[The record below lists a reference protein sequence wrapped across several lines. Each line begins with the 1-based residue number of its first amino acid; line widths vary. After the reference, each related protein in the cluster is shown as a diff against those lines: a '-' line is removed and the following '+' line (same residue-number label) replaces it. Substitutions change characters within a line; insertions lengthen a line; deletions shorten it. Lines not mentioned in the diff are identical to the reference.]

1 MTHGSPP
8 GRGAPRNI
16 GLAVTAY
23 IAVVAA
29 VGLGLTAAAL
39 RVEGLVVGPTL
50 LVLLLLASS
59 AWWSGPV
66 VVQSRVRLT
75 FSSIVLLSAM
85 ALLGPA
91 GAGVVGIVMGPLQRG
106 NVRPRARIFNTGQFA
121 TLGVVGGAAYLLAGG
136 TTDATGLHGA
146 SEIIRYVGIPIL
158 VADVVQ
164 LALNLLLLAGIVRIS
179 QGVPMRVQIGRLV
192 RGTGPA
198 YLGYGVVAF
207 LLVVLWQPA
216 GLGPGAVVLV
226 LAPLLV
232 ARWAFGQFAEEVR
245 AQERAL
251 HVLVAAVEAKAPHLA
266 GHSARVAELSA
277 WMAEHLGLGPGA
289 VADTRVAGML
299 HDIGQTTLP
308 TAVVRGSGPDHDAA
322 LAAYPGR
329 GADLLRELTFLSGS
343 LGPIARHR
351 DVARPEPQDGPD
363 ALPARI
369 VGVADEFDL
378 LTEVGAPDG
387 GVLSPAQA
395 IAVLRDGAL
404 AGPELV
410 SALESALVRRA
421 VVGGDA

>member
-8 GRGAPRNI
+8 ARGAPRTI

-23 IAVVAA
+23 VAVVAA
-29 VGLGLTAAAL
+29 VGFGLTAVAL
-39 RVEGLVVGPTL
+39 YVEGLEAGPTL
-50 LVLLLLASS
+50 LVLVLLAVSTR
-59 AWWSGPV
+59 WSGPV
-66 VVQSRVRLT
+66 VLLGRVRLT

-91 GAGVVGIVMGPLQRG
+91 GAGIVGIVMGPLQRG
-106 NVRPRARIFNTGQFA
+106 NVRLRAHVFNTGQLA
-121 TLGVVGGAAYLLAGG
+121 TLGVVGGAAYLAAGG
-136 TTDATGLHGA
+136 SRDASDLHGA
-146 SEIIRYVGIPIL
+146 GEIIRYVGIPIL

-164 LALNLLLLAGIVRIS
+164 LALNLVLLAGIVRVS
-179 QGVPMRVQIGRLV
+179 QGVPMRAQIGRLA
-192 RGTGPA
+192 RSTGLA

-216 GLGPGAVVLV
+216 GLGPGAAVLV

-232 ARWAFGQFAEEVR
+232 ARWAYGQYAEEVG

-277 WMAEHLGLGPGA
+277 WMAEHLGLGPTT

-308 TAVVRGSGPDHDAA
+308 TAVVRGSGPEHDAA
-322 LAAYPGR
+322 LATYPER

-343 LGPIARHR
+343 LRPIAQHR
-351 DVARPEPQDGPD
+351 VAGHAVADDGPD
-363 ALPARI
+363 ALAARI
-369 VGVADEFDL
+369 VGVADEYDL
-378 LTEVGAPDG
+378 LTEVGTPG
-387 GVLSPAQA
+387 GEVLGRDDA
-395 IAVLRDGAL
+395 IRVLRATGV

-410 SALESALVRRA
+410 PALESALARRA
-421 VVGGDA
+421 VVGSEG